1 MGCSAV
7 QIAGQ
12 YDDTAQQ
19 KIQEFTAQTVS
30 EQAQIAKV
38 LRRQNSRS
46 YVWHPQC
53 SLASL
58 AVSSPVPRTTYN
70 MSSDTQHDTC
80 ACAPWHPCNEW
91 LACSCDRTA
100 S

>member
-38 LRRQNSRS
+38 PRRPKFSFL
-46 YVWHPQC
+46 C
-53 SLASL
+53 LAPT
-58 AVSSPVPRTTYN
+58 VQPR
-70 MSSDTQHDTC
+70 
-80 ACAPWHPCNEW
+80 
-91 LACSCDRTA
+91 
-100 S
+100 

>member
-1 MGCSAV
+1 M

-38 LRRQNSRS
+38 PRRPKFSFL
-46 YVWHPQC
+46 C
-53 SLASL
+53 LAPT
-58 AVSSPVPRTTYN
+58 VQPRYRGLEQFRTQDNVQHVIRHTT
-70 MSSDTQHDTC
+70 
-80 ACAPWHPCNEW
+80 
-91 LACSCDRTA
+91 
-100 S
+100 

>member
-1 MGCSAV
+1 M

-38 LRRQNSRS
+38 PRRTKIL
-46 YVWHPQC
+46 VPVFGPHGA
-53 SLASL
+53 ASL
-58 AVSSPVPRTTYN
+58 AWP
-70 MSSDTQHDTC
+70 
-80 ACAPWHPCNEW
+80 
-91 LACSCDRTA
+91 
-100 S
+100 